1 MSRYKIIRSNFIPPG
16 PRILPRC
23 FIYRRAKAAL
33 NPPSPTVDKP
43 AVPAGPKKDYTLK
56 EGQTFSINIPGR
68 EKKAPTGADLLGLA
82 LGAPSLWRVVGLEYH
97 FCHLHPARNDVL
109 DSARYLVCKIA
120 HFVSIHSCL
129 CRKSTG

>member
-68 EKKAPTGADLLGLA
+68 EKKAPTGEDLLGSGTGSSKSLA
-82 LGAPSLWRVVGLEYH
+82 GGGLGIPLLPPPPSSKR
-97 FCHLHPARNDVL
+97 R
-109 DSARYLVCKIA
+109 S
-120 HFVSIHSCL
+120 
-129 CRKSTG
+129 